1 MSERESRYRDRAR
14 RRAERLVEDPTLADR
29 VAVQAA
35 ARAERFRARLGD
47 GLEDVKT
54 LTRLVRAW
62 ATGRYPQAPVG
73 SIVAA
78 LVALVYFLMPLDAMP
93 DFIVALGLVDDLAV
107 ISRVVHY
114 IREDLR
120 RFREWESGPSTP
132 GDGGEHD

>member
-1 MSERESRYRDRAR
+1 MSERRYRDRAQ
-14 RRAERLVEDPTLADR
+14 RRAERLAGDPSLADR
-29 VAVQAA
+29 VAVHAA

-47 GLEDVKT
+47 GLEDVRT

-62 ATGRYPQAPVG
+62 ATGRYPQAPTG

-78 LVALVYFLMPLDAMP
+78 LMALVYFLMPLDAMP
-93 DFIVALGLVDDLAV
+93 DFILALGLVDDLAV

-120 RFREWESGPSTP
+120 RFREWENGPSTP
-132 GDGGEHD
+132 GDGGEHG